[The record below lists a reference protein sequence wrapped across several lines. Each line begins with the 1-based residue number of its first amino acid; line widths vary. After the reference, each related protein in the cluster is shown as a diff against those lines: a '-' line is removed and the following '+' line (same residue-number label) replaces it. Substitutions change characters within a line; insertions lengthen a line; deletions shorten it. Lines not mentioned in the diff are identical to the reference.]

1 MGVTSRM
8 KVMVDLS
15 VAADGG
21 FFFDGLVQPPAPH
34 EADESKPISEF
45 LSTKHGLRL
54 ARSIVRMSPDIRNR
68 IVDLAGL
75 IAGERLDRAA

>member
-21 FFFDGLVQPPAPH
+21 FFFEGLVQPPAPS
-34 EADESKPISEF
+34 EADELELISEF
-45 LSTKHGLRL
+45 LSSKDGLRL
-54 ARSIVRMSPDIRNR
+54 ACSIVRLSPDIRNR

-75 IAGERLDRAA
+75 FAGERLDRAA